1 MAAMATAITA
11 CTAEESLAPQADQPI
26 TVSATMPGEVWA
38 TASRAVSM
46 GTLDQTD
53 YSEVELHY
61 TDYKGVAATY
71 EVPLN
76 TIEFSVA
83 NSEYSFW
90 FTTGSDLVWERVDA
104 TKPIHL
110 TCKEGDVTFH
120 TSVESVVSGEALTF
134 TDAMKPTMAKLTVK
148 LTLNHNITGELPA
161 LNATITAADAATD
174 YHPQTDGGIH
184 HTDGTAA
191 AQSLALAATGSDN
204 VFTSSMLLPEQTMG
218 KTLTVTYGSDITW
231 TLDLRQ
237 VKVKDT
243 NPVQYANQLIAG
255 QHLTLN
261 LKASITSLNAP
272 ADVQIEAFT
281 KADAAG
287 YESELGGVAKTYT
300 YDAETNTYTI
310 WHENAI
316 EACLADRAKNHPDAA
331 VVSGI
336 PTYAVVSG
344 AETDRNAIN
353 KAIADGKTTFI
364 IMGELTDDLCSYIT
378 QGGAASGTIN
388 LFLADATSIGYAA
401 FRECSALKSVNSP
414 KVTSIGDNALQ
425 SCSALT
431 SVNSPKVT
439 SIGISAFDHCTAL
452 KSVNFPEATW
462 IGESAF
468 GACKALT
475 SVNLPKATWID
486 NGVFAQCWALTSVNL
501 PAATSIGLHAFV
513 HCENLKSLTFGSVI
527 GEVGE
532 SPFMN
537 VSTGDCDLTLAAGQ
551 LNTGLAPSGNFWAGY
566 TWKSITIK

>member
-1 MAAMATAITA
+1 MKAIIQSFIIVAMATAITA

-26 TVSATMPGEVWA
+26 TVMATVPGEVWA
-38 TASRAVSM
+38 TASRALSD
-46 GTLDQTD
+46 G
-53 YSEVELHY
+53 YSDLTLHY
-61 TDYKGVAATY
+61 TDYKGEETTY
-71 EVPLN
+71 VVPSDN
-76 TIEFSVA
+76 VTMTNNQIS
-83 NSEYSFW
+83 

-110 TCKEGDVTFH
+110 TCKEGEVTFH
-120 TSVESVVSGEALTF
+120 TSVESAEPGKALTF
-134 TDAMKPTMAKLTVK
+134 KEAMKPTMAKLTVK
-148 LTLNHNITGELPA
+148 LTFNHNITGELQT
-161 LNATITAADAATD
+161 LNATITAAGAATD

-184 HTDGTAA
+184 QTDETAA
-191 AQSLALAATGSDN
+191 VQSLALEANESDN
-204 VFTSSMLLPEQTMG
+204 VFTSSILLPEQTMG
-218 KTLTVTYGSDITW
+218 NMLTVTYGSDITW
-231 TLDLRQ
+231 TLDLSQ

-261 LKASITSLNAP
+261 LKASVTNLNAP

-281 KADAAG
+281 KADADNYTG
-287 YESELGGVAKTYT
+287 ELGGVAKTYT

-316 EACLADRAKNHPDAA
+316 EACLADKAKNHPDAA

-364 IMGELTDDLCSYIT
+364 VMGELTDDLCSYIT
-378 QGGAASGTIN
+378 QSGAASGTIN
-388 LFLADATSIGYAA
+388 LFLAETTSIGYAA

-414 KVTSIGDNALQ
+414 KVTSIGDNAFE

-439 SIGISAFDHCTAL
+439 SIGTSAFVYCSVLT
-452 KSVNFPEATW
+452 SVNFPEATS
-462 IGESAF
+462 IGLGAF
-468 GACKALT
+468 ARCDALA
-475 SVNLPKATWID
+475 SVNFPKVISIGPGAFHYCAFTD
-486 NGVFAQCWALTSVNL
+486 VNL
-501 PAATSIGLHAFV
+501 PAVTSIEHQLFMDCV
-513 HCENLKSLTFGSVI
+513 NLKSLTLGSVI

-551 LNTGLAPSGNFWAGY
+551 LNTGLAPSGNSWAGY